1 MQLDQVA
8 VGLQKLNVSATNVI
22 VDSGSTLIYASLSDA
37 QQINQVC
44 LSPQL
49 CRSLQLAPLLP
60 DMATQP
66 RYDIMD
72 QRASRQPVD

>member
-8 VGLQKLNVSATNVI
+8 VGPQKLKNISATHVI

-44 LSPQL
+44 PSPKL
-49 CRSLQLAPLLP
+49 CRSLPSPQTARHSFAAQ
-60 DMATQP
+60 M
-66 RYDIMD
+66 
-72 QRASRQPVD
+72 